1 MKYVFLNNGTAVEV
15 VSTDPHLLFVPNYAS
30 QFVEVPDDVQAG
42 WRISNGQWH
51 APDPVYPSKA
61 ELIADIDKQADAL
74 RLAIVGDPLRVEE
87 YRVAREEAAAFI
99 AAGYTGTVPN
109 SVQSWASAKGWTAK
123 QAADDIATTA
133 QQWSNA
139 LYAIRSIRLTGKE
152 LIRGAG
158 SDAAAASVHQT
169 VLGQLAA
176 LRAQL

>member
-1 MKYVFLNNGTAVEV
+1 MRAHVIDSGMVVNTIEVESLEVLPGLVAAQGNEGIGWGYDGANFTAPV
-15 VSTDPHLLFVPNYAS
+15 VVVNREALA
-30 QFVEVPDDVQAG
+30 
-42 WRISNGQWH
+42 
-51 APDPVYPSKA
+51 
-61 ELIADIDKQADAL
+61 ADIDHCADAL

-87 YRVAREEAAAFI
+87 YRVAREEAAAYI
-99 AAGYTGTVPN
+99 AAGYTGTVPS
-109 SVQSWASAKGWTAK
+109 SVQSWATAKGWTAK

-139 LYAIRSIRLTGKE
+139 LSAIRSIRLTGKE

-158 SDAAAASVHQT
+158 SDASAASTHQT

>member
-1 MKYVFLNNGTAVEV
+1 MPYAFVENNIAVEV
-15 VSTDPHLLFVPNYAS
+15 VENDPHMLFVPGYAAK
-30 QFVEVPDDVQAG
+30 FVSVPPGVRPG
-42 WRISNGQWH
+42 WVVTNGQWA
-51 APDPVYPSKA
+51 APAIVYPPA
-61 ELIADIDKQADAL
+61 VELIADIDRKADAL

-158 SDAAAASVHQT
+158 SDASAASIHQT
-169 VLGQLAA
+169 VLGQFAA